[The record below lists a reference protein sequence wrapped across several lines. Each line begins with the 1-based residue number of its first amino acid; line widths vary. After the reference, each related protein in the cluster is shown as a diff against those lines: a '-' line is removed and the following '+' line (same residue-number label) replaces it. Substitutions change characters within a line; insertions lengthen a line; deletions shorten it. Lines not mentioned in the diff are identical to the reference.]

1 MKLEDYGFIGD
12 MRTAALVGRNGSI
25 DWLCVPRF
33 DSNACFAA
41 LLGNESNG
49 CWRLC
54 PEGGA
59 EPGTQRYRP
68 DTLILETE
76 FETPEG
82 VVRVVDFMPPHARHR
97 DVIRIVECVRGTV
110 AMRMRLVVRFDYG
123 RTVPWVWKDA
133 EGLNAVAGPD
143 ALLLRA
149 SVPTRGENLSTVAS
163 FRLSAGERASFVL
176 TWHPSHHPA
185 PDPIDAY
192 RALEHT
198 ELYWREWCSRCT
210 YQGEWREALVRSL
223 LTLKALTYA
232 PTGGI
237 MAAPTTSIPEQ
248 LGGVRNW
255 DYRYCWIRD
264 ATFTLFSF
272 MEAGYTQEAEAWTD
286 WLLRAVAGDPSQL
299 QIMYGAAGER
309 ALPEIELKH
318 LGGYENATPVRMG
331 NAAAEQFQ
339 LDVYGELMDAMH
351 LARHVGI
358 KTGAISWR
366 LQRHLLD
373 FVARHWRDPDEG
385 IWEIRGP
392 RRHFVHSKVMAWVA
406 VDRAVKAVEDFNLEG
421 DLERWR
427 ALRDE
432 IFRDVCEHGYNEAR
446 GSFTQYYGSDLLDA
460 GALMIPLVGFL
471 PATDPRVV
479 STVRT
484 IQKELSF
491 GGLICRYHPTRSV
504 RVDGLPPGEGAFL
517 PCTFWLVD
525 CLHLMGEHDEAR
537 ALFERLLEL
546 RNGLGLLSEEYDPA
560 AGRLVGNFPQA
571 FSHVALV
578 NSVQN
583 LSPGVHGPAE
593 IRGSTARMGAISRSV
608 SPDPA
613 GRRDVDGAVARTAG
627 PGAHGRPV
635 PR

>member
-1 MKLEDYGFIGD
+1 MKIEDYGFIGD

-25 DWLCVPRF
+25 DWLCLPRF

-41 LLGNESNG
+41 LLGQERNG
-49 CWRLC
+49 AWRIA
-54 PEGGA
+54 PEGSDA
-59 EPGTQRYRP
+59 PGRQRYRQ
-68 DTLILETE
+68 DTMILETE
-76 FETPEG
+76 FETAEG
-82 VVRVVDFMPPHARHR
+82 VVRVIDFMPPHARHR
-97 DVIRIVECVRGTV
+97 DVIRVVEGVRGSV
-110 AMRMRLVVRFDYG
+110 RMNMRMVVRFDYG
-123 RTVPWVWKDA
+123 RTVPWVWRDA

-149 SVPTRGENLSTVAS
+149 SVPTRGENLSTVAR
-163 FRLSAGERASFVL
+163 FTVDAGERASFVL

-210 YQGEWREALVRSL
+210 YIGEWREAMIRSL
-223 LTLKALTYA
+223 LTLKALTFA

-237 MAAPTTSIPEQ
+237 MAAPTTSLPEQ

-272 MEAGYTQEAEAWTD
+272 MGAGYTQEAEAWTD

-309 ALPEIELKH
+309 SLPELGLTH
-318 LGGYENATPVRMG
+318 LDGYEGAKPVRIG

-339 LDVYGELMDAMH
+339 LDVYGELMNAMH

-366 LQRHLLD
+366 LQRHLVD
-373 FVARHWRDPDEG
+373 FVARHWHEPDEG

-406 VDRAVKAVEDFNLEG
+406 VDRAVRAVEEFNLEG
-421 DLERWR
+421 DLEAWR
-427 ALRDE
+427 RLRQE
-432 IFRDVCEHGYNEAR
+432 IFDDVCTHGYNADR
-446 GSFTQYYGSDLLDA
+446 GSFTQAYDSDLLDA

-471 PATDPRVV
+471 PATDPRMV

-484 IQKELSF
+484 IQREL
-491 GGLICRYHPTRSV
+491 GRDGLVHRYDSTRSGT
-504 RVDGLPPGEGAFL
+504 VDGLPPGEGAFL
-517 PCTFWLVD
+517 PCSFWLVD
-525 CLHLMGEHDEAR
+525 CLYLMGEQDEAR
-537 ALFERLLEL
+537 ALFERLLAL
-546 RNGLGLLSEEYDPA
+546 RNGLGLLAEEYDPE

-578 NSVQN
+578 NSIHN
-583 LSPGVHGPAE
+583 LSPGGHGPAE
-593 IRGSTARMGAISRSV
+593 VRGATARMGVVSRTAARESGHLDADPMA
-608 SPDPA
+608 SSEPGPA
-613 GRRDVDGAVARTAG
+613 GR
-627 PGAHGRPV
+627 GRRA